1 MNNYRDTN
9 ISDIYNSLTS
19 IIGEYKRA
27 MLTEDK
33 DLSRVSVNLNILTE
47 TITFDKDADTLW
59 TESAKSLLNAVIYY
73 LLEDGY
79 TTGTL
84 DELSIHT
91 VKSFFAEH
99 CETFT
104 DESGKQINK
113 LDELFKSLPAGHLAK
128 TAYAPLRFFMG
139 DTRSSIFATLSHKL
153 DLWTAERSE

>member
-1 MNNYRDTN
+1 MTN
-9 ISDIYNSLTS
+9 YNSLTK
-19 IIGEYKRA
+19 IIEEYKRA
-27 MLTEDK
+27 MRTEDK
-33 DLSRVSVNLNILTE
+33 DLSGVSVNLNALTE
-47 TITFDKDADTLW
+47 AITYDKDAEATW
-59 TESAKSLLNAVIYY
+59 TESAKSLLNAMMYY
-73 LLEDGY
+73 LLEACY
-79 TTGTL
+79 IAGTL
-84 DELSIHT
+84 DKLSMYT

-153 DLWTAERSE
+153 DLWAAERSE